1 MEIDSTARERS
12 LVDALRCGDESAFIA
27 LVDRYHMPM
36 LRVAARFVS
45 SDTVAEEVV
54 QDTWLGVLQG
64 IDRFRA
70 QASLKTWLFT
80 ILLNQARRRGAM
92 EHRTIPFSAFTR
104 EDTEPAVDPD
114 RFQSPGHKYAGHW
127 IGEIADWGQLAEEI
141 VLAKETRAVVQR
153 TIETLP
159 LSQSIVITLR
169 DLEGWSATEVCH
181 VLAITES
188 NQRVRLHRARCRV
201 RRELERYFEGTY
213 RI

>member
-1 MEIDSTARERS
+1 MELDSASHEQS
-12 LVDALRCGDESAFIA
+12 LVEALRCGDESAFVT

-45 SDTVAEEVV
+45 SDTVAEGVV

-80 ILLNQARRRGAM
+80 ILLNQARRRGAK
-92 EHRTIPFSAFTR
+92 EHHTIPFSAFTR
-104 EDTEPAVDPD
+104 EDTKPAVEPD
-114 RFQSPGHKYAGHW
+114 HFFSPGHKYAGHW

-169 DLEGWSATEVCH
+169 DLEGWSAAEVCH